1 MSSPACP
8 CPGLKSRWGRRF
20 RRSFGHAHDIL
31 QDCNP
36 ERAQHTR
43 QSTPAKE
50 KHNNAMWKE
59 TYCNWFSLVS
69 LHESIVTTR
78 WKEVLWLPWL
88 RQTNTSGSDVV
99 DTSYDMCS
107 PEFSSSPNEKQ
118 KKNLQLAFLVT
129 TFGSL
134 ELKRFLTFPSA
145 YLVELSCEKSL
156 QVNPEIYIYIH
167 WLLAWRQDSWC
178 GRNGNAC
185 AHKLWI
191 RCAHCQSH
199 VRCVSSCQ

>member
-1 MSSPACP
+1 MKGNVLQLVFFGEFARIHRDDSMKGSALAALAKTDKYIRLRC
-8 CPGLKSRWGRRF
+8 CRHIIWYVFSRV
-20 RRSFGHAHDIL
+20 L
-31 QDCNP
+31 Q
-36 ERAQHTR
+36 
-43 QSTPAKE
+43 
-50 KHNNAMWKE
+50 
-59 TYCNWFSLVS
+59 FSKRK
-69 LHESIVTTR
+69 T
-78 WKEVLWLPWL
+78 
-88 RQTNTSGSDVV
+88 
-99 DTSYDMCS
+99 
-107 PEFSSSPNEKQ
+107 